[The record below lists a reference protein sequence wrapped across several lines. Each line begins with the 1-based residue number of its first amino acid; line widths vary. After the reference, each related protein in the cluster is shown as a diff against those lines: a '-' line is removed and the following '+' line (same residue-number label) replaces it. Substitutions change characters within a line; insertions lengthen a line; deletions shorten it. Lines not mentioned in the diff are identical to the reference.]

1 MSSQAHRQR
10 RKTETG
16 AVLVVSLVFL
26 LVLTLIGLTGMQ
38 VTSLEEKMSG
48 NMRDR
53 NLAFQAA
60 ESALRT
66 GEMYLTLPTV
76 PTFSCANGRYSWN
89 DVNCDGT
96 REDAQIWGDS
106 STNWSWSVISKVTY
120 SSGTLASTSYAPAYI
135 IEQMPPVAESGDSLE
150 AGVARDSQYYRVTA
164 RATGGTTDAVVLVQ
178 SLYKR

>member
-1 MSSQAHRQR
+1 MSSNAHFRHGVR
-10 RKTETG
+10 ETG
-16 AVLVVSLVFL
+16 AVLVVSLLFL
-26 LVLTLIGLTGMQ
+26 LILTLIGLTGSQ

-60 ESALRT
+60 ESALRA
-66 GEMYLTLPTV
+66 GEMYLTLPAL
-76 PTFSCANGRYSWN
+76 PNFSCANGRYRYN

-96 REDAQIWGDS
+96 LEDAQIWDS
-106 STNWSWSVISKVTY
+106 SSDWSGISKVTY
-120 SSGTLASTSYAPAYI
+120 SSGTMASISSAPAYI
-135 IEQMPPVAESGDSLE
+135 IEQMPAIAESGDSLE

>member
-1 MSSQAHRQR
+1 MSSEAHRQR
-10 RKTETG
+10 GKTEAG

-76 PTFSCANGRYSWN
+76 PTFSCTYGRYSWN

-96 REDAQIWGDS
+96 REDTQIWDS
-106 STNWSWSVISKVTY
+106 SSDWSGTSKVTY
-120 SSGTLASTSYAPAYI
+120 SSGTLASTSSPPAYI
-135 IEQMPPVAESGDSLE
+135 IEQMPPVVESGDSLE
-150 AGVARDSQYYRVTA
+150 AGIAQDSQYYRVTA
-164 RATGGTTDAVVLVQ
+164 RATGGTADAVVLVQ

>member
-1 MSSQAHRQR
+1 MSSQAHRPLG
-10 RKTETG
+10 KTETG
-16 AVLVVSLVFL
+16 AVLVVSLLFL

-60 ESALRT
+60 ESALRA
-66 GEMYLTLPTV
+66 GETYLTLPTL
-76 PTFSCANGRYSWN
+76 PSFSCVNGLYGWN
-89 DVNCDGT
+89 DVDCNGT
-96 REDAQIWGDS
+96 REDAQIWDS
-106 STNWSWSVISKVTY
+106 SSDWSGISIVTY
-120 SSGTLASTSYAPAYI
+120 SSGILASTSSAPAYI
-135 IEQMPPVAESGDSLE
+135 IEQMPAVPEPGESLE
-150 AGVARDSQYYRVTA
+150 AGVAMDSQYYRVTA

>member
-1 MSSQAHRQR
+1 MSSQTHRQR

-60 ESALRT
+60 ESALRA
-66 GEMYLTLPTV
+66 GEMFVTLPTL
-76 PTFSCANGRYSWN
+76 PTFSCASGLYSWN

-96 REDAQIWGDS
+96 REDAQIWDS
-106 STNWSWSVISKVTY
+106 SSDWSGSFSRVTY
-120 SSGTLASTSYAPAYI
+120 SSGTLASTSPAPAYI
-135 IEQMPPVAESGDSLE
+135 IEQMPAVAESGDSLE
-150 AGVARDSQYYRVTA
+150 AGVAKDSQYYRVTA

>member
-10 RKTETG
+10 RQTETG

-26 LVLTLIGLTGMQ
+26 LVLTLIGLSGLQ

-53 NLAFQAA
+53 NLAFQGA
-60 ESALRT
+60 ESALRA
-66 GEMYLTLPTV
+66 GEMYLTLPTL
-76 PTFSCANGRYSWN
+76 PPFSCTNGRYSWN

-96 REDAQIWGDS
+96 REDAQIWDS
-106 STNWSWSVISKVTY
+106 SSDWSGISKVTY
-120 SSGTLASTSYAPAYI
+120 SAGTLASTSSAPAYI
-135 IEQMPPVAESGDSLE
+135 IEQMPAVAESGDSLE
-150 AGVARDSQYYRVTA
+150 AGVAQDSQYYRVTA
-164 RATGGTTDAVVLVQ
+164 RATGGTTDAVALVQ

>member
-1 MSSQAHRQR
+1 MSSEPHRQR

-26 LVLTLIGLTGMQ
+26 LLLTLIGLTGMQ

-53 NLAFQAA
+53 NLAFQGA
-60 ESALRT
+60 ESALRA

-76 PTFSCANGRYSWN
+76 PAFSCANGLYSWN
-89 DVNCDGT
+89 DVNCDGI
-96 REDAQIWGDS
+96 REDAQIWDS
-106 STNWSWSVISKVTY
+106 SSDWSGISKVTY
-120 SSGTLASTSYAPAYI
+120 SSGTLASISSAPAYI
-135 IEQMPPVAESGDSLE
+135 IEQMPAVAEAGDSLE
-150 AGVARDSQYYRVTA
+150 AGVAQDSQYYRVTA
-164 RATGGTTDAVVLVQ
+164 RATGGTSDAVVLVQ